1 MKRTQVKQ
9 VTPYA
14 DYGNDNIT
22 KYGNTTLHHGDVNLL
37 EKVDLTD
44 LGVSKHMTPEGVAT
58 LTYLAESIQERKH
71 HLKYLRLLS

>member
-1 MKRTQVKQ
+1 MLICYK
-9 VTPYA
+9 
-14 DYGNDNIT
+14 GNDEIT
-22 KYGNTTLHHGDVNLL
+22 DCRIHTVIQHYTSVVNLL

-71 HLKYLRLLS
+71 HLKY